1 MIKVSHIFKKFREKV
16 ALEDV
21 SFEVKSGEIFGFL
34 GPSGAGKTT
43 TIHILTGQLI
53 PDQGIATVLGK
64 DTNKLNPLD
73 FGEIGIMSD
82 TVGFYEKMTV
92 YQNLLFFAKFHQ
104 IKTDR
109 LDFLLKELDLFK
121 DRNTRSDRL
130 STGMRQRMLLI
141 RSILHHP
148 KILFLDEP
156 TSGLDPILTNKV
168 HHILQTLKEE
178 GCTIFLTTH
187 NMDEA
192 TKICDTIGLLYSG
205 HLIEYGA
212 PQDII
217 DKYSPNNKVLIR
229 FKNQDTKII
238 SKKMVANYINSSDV
252 ISIHTLEESLENIF
266 INLAKGE
273 KHE

>member
-1 MIKVSHIFKKFREKV
+1 MIKVTHIFKKFREKV
-16 ALEDV
+16 SLEDV

-109 LDFLLKELDLFK
+109 LDSLLKELDLFK

-178 GCTIFLTTH
+178 GCTIFLT
-187 NMDEA
+187 A
-192 TKICDTIGLLYSG
+192 L
-205 HLIEYGA
+205 
-212 PQDII
+212 
-217 DKYSPNNKVLIR
+217 
-229 FKNQDTKII
+229 
-238 SKKMVANYINSSDV
+238 
-252 ISIHTLEESLENIF
+252 
-266 INLAKGE
+266 
-273 KHE
+273 

>member
-1 MIKVSHIFKKFREKV
+1 MIKVSHIFRKFREKV

-217 DKYSPNNKVLIR
+217 DKYSPSNKVLIR

>member
-1 MIKVSHIFKKFREKV
+1 
-16 ALEDV
+16 
-21 SFEVKSGEIFGFL
+21 
-34 GPSGAGKTT
+34 
-43 TIHILTGQLI
+43 
-53 PDQGIATVLGK
+53 
-64 DTNKLNPLD
+64 
-73 FGEIGIMSD
+73 MSD

-109 LDFLLKELDLFK
+109 LDFLLKELYLFK

-178 GCTIFLTTH
+178 GCTIFL
-187 NMDEA
+187 
-192 TKICDTIGLLYSG
+192 
-205 HLIEYGA
+205 
-212 PQDII
+212 
-217 DKYSPNNKVLIR
+217 
-229 FKNQDTKII
+229 
-238 SKKMVANYINSSDV
+238 
-252 ISIHTLEESLENIF
+252 
-266 INLAKGE
+266 
-273 KHE
+273 

>member
-1 MIKVSHIFKKFREKV
+1 M
-16 ALEDV
+16 
-21 SFEVKSGEIFGFL
+21 
-34 GPSGAGKTT
+34 
-43 TIHILTGQLI
+43 TGQLI

-156 TSGLDPILTNKV
+156 NLWTRSN
-168 HHILQTLKEE
+168 
-178 GCTIFLTTH
+178 
-187 NMDEA
+187 
-192 TKICDTIGLLYSG
+192 
-205 HLIEYGA
+205 
-212 PQDII
+212 
-217 DKYSPNNKVLIR
+217 PN
-229 FKNQDTKII
+229 
-238 SKKMVANYINSSDV
+238 
-252 ISIHTLEESLENIF
+252 
-266 INLAKGE
+266 
-273 KHE
+273 

>member
-1 MIKVSHIFKKFREKV
+1 MIKVTHIFKKFREKV
-16 ALEDV
+16 SLEDV

-109 LDFLLKELDLFK
+109 LDSLLKELDLFK

-217 DKYSPNNKVLIR
+217 DKYSLSNKVLIR

-238 SKKMVANYINSSDV
+238 SKEMVANYINSSDV